1 MENRN
6 TILQKLKN
14 DEDYYGEFGNQFLS
28 NSHVG
33 RLLKDPLNVFK
44 PSKPSPAFLIGGY
57 FHTCILE
64 PDKLDKY
71 KVVKSTTRNTKQYKD
86 VAGGELCLLQQE
98 VDMIELMRDKVMA
111 NDICKDLILGS
122 CPEPHNRED
131 GYLVEYEVPMITEL
145 FGNKWKGKADIV
157 NHEEK
162 LIIDLKTTADINKFQ
177 YSANKYNYDSQA
189 YIYSKLFG
197 YEMLFIVI
205 DKTTHQIGMFDC
217 SPQFYER
224 GEDKVS
230 KASEAYDLFYKT
242 EEFDP
247 KQYFISK
254 TL

>member
-1 MENRN
+1 MKEKQ
-6 TILQKLKN
+6 ILKRLRN
-14 DEDYYGEFGNQFLS
+14 DEDYYGDFGNQFLS
-28 NSHVG
+28 NTHVS

-64 PDKLDKY
+64 PDKLKKY
-71 KVVKSTTRNTKQYKD
+71 KVVKSTTRNTKAYKD

-98 VDMIELMRDKVMA
+98 VDMIELMREKVMA
-111 NDICKDLILGS
+111 NDIV
-122 CPEPHNRED
+122 RELLSD
-131 GYLVEYEVPMITEL
+131 PVFKKCVEYEKPGITEL

-157 NHEEK
+157 NHDEK
-162 LIIDLKTTADINKFQ
+162 LVIDLKTTADINKFQ

-197 YEMLFIVI
+197 YEFLFIVI

-224 GEDKVS
+224 GEDKVRR
-230 KASEAYDLFYKT
+230 ASEAYDLFYNTK
-242 EEFDP
+242 EFDP

>member
-1 MENRN
+1 MNKEK
-6 TILQKLKN
+6 ILQRLCN
-14 DEDYYGEFGNQFLS
+14 DEDYYGEFGNQYLS

-33 RLLKDPLNVFK
+33 KLLKDPLRAFE

-71 KVVKSTTRNTKQYKD
+71 KVVKSTTRNTKAYKD
-86 VAGGELCLLQQE
+86 FAGGELCLLQHE
-98 VDMIELMRDKVMA
+98 VDTIELMRDKLMA
-111 NDICKDLILGS
+111 NDICRSLILDNDLTVIGK
-122 CPEPHNRED
+122 PTQ
-131 GYLVEYEVPMITEL
+131 YEVPGVTEL
-145 FGNKWKGKADIV
+145 FGNMWKGKADIV
-157 NHEEK
+157 NHDEK
-162 LIIDLKTTADINKFQ
+162 LVIDLKTTGDIDRFKWSASKF
-177 YSANKYNYDSQA
+177 NYDSQA

-217 SPQFYER
+217 SPEFYKR
-224 GEDKVS
+224 GEEKVS

-242 EEFDP
+242 KDFDP

>member
-1 MENRN
+1 MNKKQ
-6 TILQKLKN
+6 ILQKLKN
-14 DEDYYGEFGNQFLS
+14 DEDYYGDFGNQFLS
-28 NSHVG
+28 NSHVS

-44 PSKPSPAFLIGGY
+44 PSKPSPAFLVGGY

-64 PDKLDKY
+64 LDKLEKY
-71 KVVKSTTRNTKQYKD
+71 KVVKSTTRNTKAYKD
-86 VAGGELCLLQQE
+86 VAGGELCLLQHE
-98 VDMIELMRDKVMA
+98 VDTIELMREKVMA
-111 NDICKDLILGS
+111 NDICRDLILPSNCYQEVHDAG
-122 CPEPHNRED
+122 N
-131 GYLVEYEVPMITEL
+131 VEYEKPMITEL

-157 NHEEK
+157 NHDEK
-162 LIIDLKTTADINKFQ
+162 LIIDLKTTADIEKFQ
-177 YSANKYNYDSQA
+177 WSATKYNYDSQA

-224 GEDKVS
+224 GEDKVR

-242 EEFDP
+242 KDFDP

>member
-1 MENRN
+1 MKKEQ
-6 TILQKLKN
+6 ILQKLKN

-44 PSKPSPAFLIGGY
+44 ESKPSPAFLVGGY

-64 PDKLDKY
+64 PDKLEKY

-86 VAGGELCLLQQE
+86 VAGGELCLLQHE
-98 VDMIELMRDKVMA
+98 VDQIELMRDKVMQ
-111 NDICKDLILGS
+111 NDICADLIMGRQDI
-122 CPEPHNRED
+122 ER
-131 GYLVEYEVPMITEL
+131 VEYEVPMVTEL

-162 LIIDLKTTADINKFQ
+162 LIIDLKTTADIDKFQ
-177 YSANKYNYDSQA
+177 WSANKYNYDSQA

-197 YEMLFIVI
+197 YEFLFIVV
-205 DKTTHQIGMFDC
+205 DKATHKIGMFDC
-217 SPQFYER
+217 SPEFYER
-224 GEDKVS
+224 GEDKVRR
-230 KASEAYDLFYKT
+230 ASEAYDLFYKT

>member
-14 DEDYYGEFGNQFLS
+14 DEDYYGDFGNQFLS

-33 RLLKDPLNVFK
+33 RLLKDPLNAFE

-64 PDKLDKY
+64 PDKLEKF
-71 KVVKSTTRNTKQYKD
+71 KVVKSTNRNTKAYKD

-98 VDMIELMRDKVMA
+98 VDMIELMREKVMS
-111 NDICKDLILGS
+111 NDICRDLILGS
-122 CPEPHNRED
+122 DFERSVD
-131 GYLVEYEVPMITEL
+131 YEVPMITEL

-157 NHEEK
+157 NHDEK
-162 LIIDLKTTADINKFQ
+162 LIIDLKTTADIDKFQ
-177 YSANKYNYDSQA
+177 WSANKYNYDSQA

-197 YEMLFIVI
+197 YEFLFIVI
-205 DKTTHQIGMFDC
+205 DKNSHQIGMFDC
-217 SPQFYER
+217 SSKFYER
-224 GEDKVS
+224 GEEKVS

-242 EEFDP
+242 KDFDP

>member
-1 MENRN
+1 MNKEK
-6 TILQKLKN
+6 ILQRLCN

-33 RLLKDPLNVFK
+33 KLLKDPLRAFE
-44 PSKPSPAFLIGGY
+44 PSKPSPAFLVGGY

-64 PDKLDKY
+64 PDKLEKF
-71 KVVKSTTRNTKQYKD
+71 KVVKSTTRNTKAYKD
-86 VAGGELCLLQQE
+86 VAGGELCLLQHE
-98 VDMIELMRDKVMA
+98 VDTIELMREKVMA
-111 NDICKDLILGS
+111 NDICADLIMGT
-122 CPEPHNRED
+122 D
-131 GYLVEYEVPMITEL
+131 GKLNDFEVPMITEL

-157 NHEEK
+157 NHNEK
-162 LIIDLKTTADINKFQ
+162 LVIDLKTTADIEKFQ
-177 YSANKYNYDSQA
+177 WSANKYNYDSQA

-197 YEMLFIVI
+197 YEFLFIVI
-205 DKTTHQIGMFDC
+205 DKNTHKIGVFDC

-224 GEDKVS
+224 GEDKVR

-242 EEFDP
+242 KDFDP

>member
-1 MENRN
+1 MNKKQ
-6 TILQKLKN
+6 ILQKLRN
-14 DEDYYGEFGNQFLS
+14 DEDYYGDFGNQFLS

-33 RLLKDPLNVFK
+33 KLLKDPLRAFE
-44 PSKPSPAFLIGGY
+44 PSKPSPAFLVGGY

-64 PDKLDKY
+64 PDKLEKF
-71 KVVKSTTRNTKQYKD
+71 KVVKSTTRNTKAYKD
-86 VAGGELCLLQQE
+86 VAGSELCLLQHE
-98 VDMIELMRDKVMA
+98 VDEIELMREKVMA
-111 NDICKDLILGS
+111 NDICRDLIRGTIADQLT
-122 CPEPHNRED
+122 
-131 GYLVEYEVPMITEL
+131 EYEVPMVTEL

-162 LIIDLKTTADINKFQ
+162 LIIDLKTTADIEKFQ
-177 YSANKYNYDSQA
+177 WSANKFNYDSQA

-197 YEMLFIVI
+197 YEFLFIVI
-205 DKTTHQIGMFDC
+205 DKNTHQIGMFDC

-224 GEDKVS
+224 GEEKVS

-242 EEFDP
+242 KGFDP

>member
-1 MENRN
+1 MNKKQ
-6 TILQKLKN
+6 ILQKLRN

-28 NSHVG
+28 NSHIG
-33 RLLKDPLNVFK
+33 KLLKDPLRAFE
-44 PSKPSPAFLIGGY
+44 PSKPSPAFLVGGY

-64 PDKLDKY
+64 PDKLEKF

-86 VAGGELCLLQQE
+86 IAGGELCLLQHE
-98 VDMIELMRDKVMA
+98 VDTIELMREKVMA
-111 NDICKDLILGS
+111 NDICRDLIRGTIADQLT
-122 CPEPHNRED
+122 
-131 GYLVEYEVPMITEL
+131 EYEVPMVTEL

-162 LIIDLKTTADINKFQ
+162 LIIDLKTTADIEKFQ
-177 YSANKYNYDSQA
+177 WSANKFNYDSQA

-197 YEMLFIVI
+197 YEFLFIVI
-205 DKTTHQIGMFDC
+205 DKNTHQIGMFDC

-224 GEDKVS
+224 GEEKVS

-242 EEFDP
+242 KDFDP

>member
-1 MENRN
+1 MNKAK
-6 TILQKLKN
+6 ILKRLKI
-14 DEDYYGEFGNQFLS
+14 DEDYYGDFGNQFLS

-44 PSKPSPAFLIGGY
+44 PMKQIPAFLVGGY

-64 PDKLDKY
+64 PEKLDKY
-71 KVVKSTTRNTKQYKD
+71 KVVKSSTRNTKAYKD
-86 VAGGELCLLQQE
+86 VAGGELCLLQHE
-98 VDMIELMRDKVMA
+98 VDMVELMREKVMD
-111 NDICKDLILGS
+111 NDICRDLIRGS
-122 CPEPHNRED
+122 TNSGID
-131 GYLVEYEVPMITEL
+131 IDYEVPMITEL
-145 FGNKWKGKADIV
+145 FGQTWKGKADII

-162 LIIDLKTTADINKFQ
+162 LVIDLKTTADISKFQ

-205 DKTTHQIGMFDC
+205 DKTTHQVGMFDC
-217 SPQFYER
+217 SPTFYER
-224 GEDKVS
+224 GEDKVRR
-230 KASEAYDLFYKT
+230 AAEAYDLFYKT

>member
-1 MENRN
+1 MNKEK
-6 TILQKLKN
+6 ILQRLCN

-33 RLLKDPLNVFK
+33 KLLKDPLRAFE
-44 PSKPSPAFLIGGY
+44 PSKPSPAFLVGGY

-71 KVVKSTTRNTKQYKD
+71 KVVKSTTRNTKAYKD
-86 VAGGELCLLQQE
+86 VAGGELCLLQHE
-98 VDMIELMRDKVMA
+98 VDTIELMRDKVLA
-111 NDICKDLILGS
+111 NDICKDLIINS
-122 CPEPHNRED
+122 QT
-131 GYLVEYEVPMITEL
+131 EYEKPGIINM
-145 FGNKWKGKADIV
+145 FNNNWKGKADIV

-162 LIIDLKTTADINKFQ
+162 LVIDLKTTADIDKFQ
-177 YSANKYNYDSQA
+177 WSASKFNYDSQA

-197 YEMLFIVI
+197 YEFLFIVI
-205 DKTTHQIGMFDC
+205 DKNTHQIGMFDC

-224 GEDKVS
+224 GEEKVR

-242 EEFDP
+242 KDFDP
-247 KQYFISK
+247 KQDFISK